1 MATVYIGSARI
12 DEHGNAR
19 GGAAGDQNGKEVSTQ
34 PWYRHSLG
42 WVVIRAK
49 SPVHRAGLA
58 AAMRAACA
66 NPNIGYDQ
74 SQRDALYNAAK
85 PLGFDPGRVTTK
97 VETDCSALVRVC
109 CAYAGIDPGNIR
121 TANMPAAFKKLAQF
135 EVLTDAKH
143 TAKPDYLLEGDILC
157 TPVSGHTV
165 VVLNDGAAVA
175 QPPEKPEPKPEPP
188 AAETLYT
195 VKRGDTLVKI
205 AKAYG
210 TTAAALMELNGIK
223 DPRAL
228 QIGAK
233 LRVTG
238 STPPAP
244 ETYTVKRGDSLIR
257 IAAAHGLKWRDLAAL
272 NGIKGPIY
280 TIRTGQ
286 VLRLR

>member
-1 MATVYIGSARI
+1 MAVYIGSARI
-12 DEHGNAR
+12 DERGNAR

-74 SQRDALYNAAK
+74 SQRDTLYNTAK
-85 PLGFDPGRVTTK
+85 PFGFDPGMVTTK
-97 VETDCSALVRVC
+97 CETDCSALVRVC
-109 CAYAGIDPGNIR
+109 CAYAGIHVASFR
-121 TANMPAAFKKLAQF
+121 TYNEPAVLKATGAFDVLADKKY
-135 EVLTDAKH
+135 TGSSDH
-143 TAKPDYLLEGDILC
+143 LLEGDILC
-157 TPVSGHTV
+157 TPESGHTV
-165 VVLNDGAAVA
+165 VVLNDGAAT
-175 QPPEKPEPKPEPP
+175 QPPEKPAPDPEPP

-205 AKAYG
+205 AKAHG

-233 LRVTG
+233 LRIAG
-238 STPPAP
+238 STPPPAP
-244 ETYTVKRGDSLIR
+244 ETYTVKRGDSLAR
-257 IAAAHGLKWRDLAAL
+257 IAAARGLKWRDLAAL

-280 TIRTGQ
+280 TIHPGQ

>member
-1 MATVYIGSARI
+1 MIVYIGSARI

-34 PWYRHSLG
+34 AWYKHSLG

-49 SPVHRAGLA
+49 DAGVRAKIA
-58 AAMRAACA
+58 DAMRKACD
-66 NPNIGYDQ
+66 NPLIGYDQ
-74 SQRDALYNAAK
+74 NQRDTLYNAAK
-85 PLGFDPGRVTTK
+85 AVGFDPGKVTAK
-97 VETDCSALVRVC
+97 CETDCSALVRVC

-121 TANMPAAFKKLAQF
+121 TVNMPATFKKLAQF
-135 EVLTDAKH
+135 EVLTDVKH
-143 TAKPDYLLEGDILC
+143 TTKPDNLLEGDILC

-165 VVLNDGAAVA
+165 VVLNDGAAA
-175 QPPEKPEPKPEPP
+175 TQPPVKPAPEPEPP

-205 AKAYG
+205 ANAHG

-228 QIGAK
+228 QIGTK
-233 LRVTG
+233 LRITG
-238 STPPAP
+238 GAKPAAP

-272 NGIKGPIY
+272 NGINGPIY

>member
-1 MATVYIGSARI
+1 MIVFIGSARI

-34 PWYRHSLG
+34 AWYKHSLG

-49 SPVHRAGLA
+49 DAWVRAKIA
-58 AAMRAACA
+58 EAMRKACD
-66 NPNIGYDQ
+66 NPLIGYDQ
-74 SQRDALYNAAK
+74 NSRDTLYNAAK
-85 PLGFDPGRVTTK
+85 AVGFDPGKVTAK
-97 VETDCSALVRVC
+97 CETDCSALVRVC

-121 TANMPAAFKKLAQF
+121 TVSMPATFKKLAQF

-165 VVLNDGAAVA
+165 VVLTDGASAG
-175 QPPEKPEPKPEPP
+175 KPEAPTPDPKPP
-188 AAETLYT
+188 AADTLYT

-205 AKAYG
+205 AKAHG
-210 TTAAALMELNGIK
+210 TTAAALMELNGIE

-228 QIGAK
+228 QIGTK
-233 LRVTG
+233 LRITG
-238 STPPAP
+238 GAKPATP

-272 NGIKGPIY
+272 NGINGPPYI
-280 TIRTGQ
+280 IHPGQ